1 VRIPSRILSTAR
13 KIDRPARSI
22 RNTFYPRLYPD
33 SPIYG
38 HCFPN
43 IAMVFCSFVRSLVP
57 VPPDTSNGVA
67 ESIYVGLVLEFVLKW
82 FRQRRV
88 CRRRRL
94 SMLVRGK
101 GPAFEMVDANDN
113 VYAGQSY
120 SNRTTIKP
128 DETAGTCG
136 PLEILHSGLYCISL
150 LE

>member
-1 VRIPSRILSTAR
+1 MSKAP
-13 KIDRPARSI
+13 
-22 RNTFYPRLYPD
+22 
-33 SPIYG
+33 
-38 HCFPN
+38 
-43 IAMVFCSFVRSLVP
+43 P
-57 VPPDTSNGVA
+57 VDA
-67 ESIYVGLVLEFVLKW
+67 CE
-82 FRQRRV
+82 
-88 CRRRRL
+88 
-94 SMLVRGK
+94 GK